1 MTSTPVQAPAPL
13 PRLRAVAPV
22 AEIASGAVAEYL
34 ALSDRLKH
42 LRGSEFETHGHPAVV
57 LDRATSP
64 TTRVW
69 GWWADAE
76 TPVPCVLWASERGWS
91 VTAVEAGD
99 LDSEGYER
107 AFWVHRVALLD
118 LALANAVG
126 PFPTLEELE
135 LNVAADG
142 SFGFGSWGEELR
154 AAVLW
159 GVRQLRV
166 ARARGRRARGD
177 EAPAQ
182 ISGARCS
189 VDQELVRFGLV
200 PNLAKSRREVANAQE
215 AGLEALLR
223 AVRRADSGATSLDE
237 HRLTTHG

>member
-1 MTSTPVQAPAPL
+1 MTSTPVQAPPQL
-13 PRLRAVAPV
+13 LRLRAVEPP
-22 AEIASGAVAEYL
+22 AEVTSDAVAEYL
-34 ALSDRLKH
+34 TLSDRLKQ
-42 LRGSEFETHGHPAVV
+42 LRGTEFEMHGHPAVV

-91 VTAVEAGD
+91 VTAVEAGE

-107 AFWVHRVALLD
+107 AFWAHRVALLD
-118 LALANAVG
+118 LALATALG

-166 ARARGRRARGD
+166 ARARGHRGRRD
-177 EAPAQ
+177 EALAQ
-182 ISGARCS
+182 VSGARCS

-200 PNLAKSRREVANAQE
+200 PTLTKSCREVASAQE

-223 AVRRADSGATSLDE
+223 AVRRAGSGATSLDE
-237 HRLTTHG
+237 RRLTTHG